1 MQFFIPVQM
10 QPNSRNSFES
20 EWMLFVQLDFFCLD
34 FHTDLYNIYTLRAR
48 NLKF

>member
-34 FHTDLYNIYTLRAR
+34 FRADLYNIHTSQVQ